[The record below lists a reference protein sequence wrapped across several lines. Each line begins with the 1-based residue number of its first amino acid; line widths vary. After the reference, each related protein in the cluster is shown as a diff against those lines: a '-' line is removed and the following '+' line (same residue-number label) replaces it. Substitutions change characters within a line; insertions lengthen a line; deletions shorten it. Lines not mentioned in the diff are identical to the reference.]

1 MTKKTVAIKKAG
13 TKKLVAPTKKKELPK
28 SNTKPK
34 AKAKKVGET
43 VNNKKLAPAKSSKT
57 TTKTTKKV
65 IKKSPPQKEVIKSKP
80 KVVTKVLPKPKTKA
94 TKEVVKPIAKGKNV
108 KQSIVQ
114 KAITKKEIKPTSKST
129 PSKTT
134 PSKTIASKTTS
145 SKTVDAKKN
154 NVAKKASVTKTTS
167 KKAEKAIQTKPVIL
181 APPVA
186 TIAQIPDKKP
196 KIKNVLISQAYP
208 ENGKSPFLD
217 IAVKWK
223 LKVDF
228 RSFIQVEGVTA
239 KEFRRLRINIPEF
252 SAIIFNSRNA
262 IDYFFKLC
270 EEMRVK
276 LSQDTKY
283 FCTSEAIALYL
294 QKYIHYRKRKVFYE
308 YPNKTLFEILN
319 KHKENEKFLYPCSI
333 DRKDDIP
340 NFLQQKK
347 FNYAEAPIYQTIPSD
362 LSDLKSIRYD
372 VIIFFSPVGIKSLM
386 HNYPDFVQEDR
397 RIGGFG
403 QVTHDAVRESGFRLD
418 IVAPSNVAPSMAQA
432 LENYLRES
440 NGKPA

>member
-1 MTKKTVAIKKAG
+1 MTKKTVAMKKAG
-13 TKKLVAPTKKKELPK
+13 TKKLVTPTKKKELPK
-28 SNTKPK
+28 SNTKSK
-34 AKAKKVGET
+34 AKTKKADET
-43 VNNKKLAPAKSSKT
+43 VKNKKLTPAKSSKT
-57 TTKTTKKV
+57 TSKSNTKA
-65 IKKSPPQKEVIKSKP
+65 IKKSPAP
-80 KVVTKVLPKPKTKA
+80 
-94 TKEVVKPIAKGKNV
+94 KEVVKSKIKPASKALPKGKAKVAKEVVKSSTKGKNV
-108 KQSIVQ
+108 KQSSIK
-114 KAITKKEIKPTSKST
+114 KAISKKETKPISKST
-129 PSKTT
+129 PSK
-134 PSKTIASKTTS
+134 ATS
-145 SKTVDAKKN
+145 SKTVATQKKN
-154 NVAKKASVTKTTS
+154 SLVKKVSITKPAS
-167 KKAEKAIQTKPVIL
+167 KKEKKVVETKPVIL
-181 APPVA
+181 SPPVA

-208 ENGKSPFLD
+208 ENGKSPFID

-347 FNYAEAPIYQTIPSD
+347 FNYSEAPIYQTIPSD

>member
-13 TKKLVAPTKKKELPK
+13 TNKLAASTKKKELPK
-28 SNTKPK
+28 SNTKVK
-34 AKAKKVGET
+34 AKSKKVEET
-43 VNNKKLAPAKSSKT
+43 VKNKKVAPAKVSTSASKSSK
-57 TTKTTKKV
+57 KEP
-65 IKKSPPQKEVIKSKP
+65 IK
-80 KVVTKVLPKPKTKA
+80 
-94 TKEVVKPIAKGKNV
+94 KEVVKSKTKAIAKPQPKGVVKTSKVSVKSPTKNKKV
-108 KQSIVQ
+108 KEPIVQ
-114 KAITKKEIKPTSKST
+114 KTGSKKEIKSKA
-129 PSKTT
+129 KTT
-134 PSKTIASKTTS
+134 PSKKIIAPKKVNTT
-145 SKTVDAKKN
+145 K
-154 NVAKKASVTKTTS
+154 SVTKKE
-167 KKAEKAIQTKPVIL
+167 KKVVETKPIIL
-181 APPVA
+181 APPVVSVPL
-186 TIAQIPDKKP
+186 IPDKKP

-347 FNYAEAPIYQTIPSD
+347 FNYTEAPIYQTVPSD

-386 HNYPDFVQEDR
+386 HNYPEFVQEDR
-397 RIGGFG
+397 RIGAFG

-418 IVAPSNVAPSMAQA
+418 IIAPSNVAPSMAQA